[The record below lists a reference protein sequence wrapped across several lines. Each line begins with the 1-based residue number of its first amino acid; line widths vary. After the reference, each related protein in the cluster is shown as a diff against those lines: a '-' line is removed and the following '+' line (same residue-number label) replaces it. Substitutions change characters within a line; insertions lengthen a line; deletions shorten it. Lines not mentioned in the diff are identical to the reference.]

1 MKKGKKKILFV
12 ILSIL
17 CVVIIVV
24 MAVLVYFKP
33 YTNVVKVVKEL
44 IDEDYSYN
52 IECYIEG
59 ITLGEGEYGQYT
71 VYVEGE
77 KYDNEL
83 RSYVYSEE
91 NAYLEIFANMDGEV
105 VFNLRPFFQF
115 ISNQVEKK
123 LDINVGELVM
133 DIEDTYISMKDIEEI
148 LDVDIVSPDDFG
160 SKDDNEDDGEKETS
174 TEEDKEDNEGSSSKK
189 FKYKLKR
196 IGEPDDINVDYDI
209 ENSYFFQL
217 TLLESGTK
225 VVVGVPSGNDDE
237 FYVNMEKDDIR
248 LEMYAEYDVDDTK
261 EIDFPKST
269 FTKEQIQNFKAVYKL
284 WLTGKEVLD
293 KLKMED

>member
-1 MKKGKKKILFV
+1 MKKGKKKISFV
-12 ILSIL
+12 ILAIL
-17 CVVIIVV
+17 CVIIIVV
-24 MAVLVYFKP
+24 IALLVCFKP
-33 YTNVVKVVKEL
+33 YANVVNVVKEL

-59 ITLGEGEYGQYT
+59 ITLGEGEYGEYT

-91 NAYLEIFANMDGEV
+91 NAYLEVFANMDGEV

-115 ISNQVEKK
+115 VSNQVEKK
-123 LDINVGELVM
+123 LDIKVGELVM

-148 LDVDIVSPDDFG
+148 LDVNIVSPDDFS
-160 SKDDNEDDGEKETS
+160 SKADNEEDDEKETS
-174 TEEDKEDNEGSSSKK
+174 SKEEEKDNKESSNKK

-196 IGEPDDINVDYDI
+196 IDEPDDINVDYDV

-217 TLLESGTK
+217 TLLDSGTK
-225 VVVGVPSGNDDE
+225 VIVGVPAVDNDK
-237 FYVNMEKDDIR
+237 FYVNMEKDDIK
-248 LEMYAEYDVDDTK
+248 LEMYTEYDVDDTK
-261 EIDFPKST
+261 KIDFPKST
-269 FTKEQIQNFKAVYKL
+269 FTEEQIQNFKAVYKL

-293 KLKMED
+293 KLK

>member
-1 MKKGKKKILFV
+1 MKKHKNKILSV
-12 ILSIL
+12 IMAIL
-17 CVVIIVV
+17 CVIIII
-24 MAVLVYFKP
+24 AIALFVYFKP
-33 YTNVVKVVKEL
+33 YINAVKVVKEL
-44 IDEDYSYN
+44 IDEDYSYD

-59 ITLGEGEYGQYT
+59 ITLGEGEYGEYT

-77 KYDNEL
+77 KYDDEL

-105 VFNLRPFFQF
+105 IFNLRPFFQF

-148 LDVDIVSPDDFG
+148 LDVDIVSPDDFETENNED
-160 SKDDNEDDGEKETS
+160 KDDEKETS
-174 TEEDKEDNEGSSSKK
+174 RDENKEDNKGSDKNR
-189 FKYKLKR
+189 KYKLKR
-196 IGEPDDINVDYDI
+196 IKEPEDINVDYDI

-225 VVVGVPSGNDDE
+225 VVVGVPAENNDE

-261 EIDFPKST
+261 KIDFPKST
-269 FTKEQIQNFKAVYKL
+269 FTEEQIQNFKAVYKL